1 MRTSNV
7 PASPSK
13 RNKTTQ
19 ASATGTPW
27 LAEVES
33 NNPPTAGP
41 TIVEIWNTVLFQV
54 TALANCSGGTIHGN
68 RAVRDGAPR
77 VCPTAFTTSSR

>member
-1 MRTSNV
+1 M
-7 PASPSK
+7 PAKPKQSQQDHAGQ
-13 RNKTTQ
+13 RDRH
-19 ASATGTPW
+19 AW

-33 NNPPTAGP
+33 SKPPTTGP

-77 VCPTAFTTSSR
+77 VCPTPFTTSSR

>member
-1 MRTSNV
+1 MPT
-7 PASPSK
+7 SPSR

-27 LAEVES
+27 LAKVES

-54 TALANCSGGTIHGN
+54 TALAKCSGGTIHGN
-68 RAVRDGAPR
+68 SADREGAPR
-77 VCPTAFTTSSR
+77 VCPTPFTTSNR